1 MEIQHSAVIASTS
14 LRSRPE
20 AHVPES
26 RIGPTSGERKRLL
39 KAARNLL
46 MRIGS

>member
-1 MEIQHSAVIASTS
+1 MEIQHTARLGHAGTQGTPAAKPY
-14 LRSRPE
+14 LRQVVPNSR
-20 AHVPES
+20 
-26 RIGPTSGERKRLL
+26 GEKRLL